1 MEVGEQIKHIL
12 IKTEIVDECVMV
24 FNVSFRYFQMN
35 FPGKSINELVLE
47 EPTVENDEEE
57 TNGYAD
63 SDENEESD
71 EDKVAA
77 NGSSTKNRGLYTK
90 RQQTV
95 CSDLDNQ
102 FFFYRC
108 VVLDPRAGR
117 VDVVM
122 PEIKFDPNGIVQK
135 LEDLKYQKFTK
146 TRNRKCIDRIL
157 TTYRKYATG
166 VFPIGIQR
174 IKVDRDE
181 IQLPDVDEK
190 AADLLEFE
198 NDLYGKQREIKRLTK
213 RKRRRIVSDAQLF
226 DEFQAKSEKVAKIK
240 HQANT
245 WTEEDISIDGDVVD
259 DEPAKKKKKKKA
271 KAPSSDSV
279 AVNAS
284 TKSTS
289 PAVASAE
296 QQRNEKKHKNA
307 EWDEPLAD
315 GEVEYFIPTK
325 KQQMNGVPHITKT
338 ADSTAVH
345 VVTPKTNKLKLN
357 GASDHDEN
365 QTPKGK
371 KIKRNATTP
380 VTNTEPKVNSPKQ
393 SSEKKVKSTTM
404 LAQSKTSTPNIFV
417 DKTATPSSSS
427 VAASAE
433 KRVKIALKM
442 NQSQEVVEYMRQ
454 IKQSPLLPYDSAKKP
469 SKGVL
474 KPNLAPSPINPFYK
488 RLIGLDK

>member
-1 MEVGEQIKHIL
+1 MLNTQTRTNNILKIK
-12 IKTEIVDECVMV
+12 
-24 FNVSFRYFQMN
+24 SFF
-35 FPGKSINELVLE
+35 LC
-47 EPTVENDEEE
+47 D
-57 TNGYAD
+57 A
-63 SDENEESD
+63 
-71 EDKVAA
+71 
-77 NGSSTKNRGLYTK
+77 
-90 RQQTV
+90 
-95 CSDLDNQ
+95 
-102 FFFYRC
+102 
-108 VVLDPRAGR
+108 VLDPRAGR

-157 TTYRKYATG
+157 TTYRKFGTG

-174 IKVDRDE
+174 IKVDRDD

-190 AADLLEFE
+190 AAEFLEFE
-198 NDLYGKQREIKRLTK
+198 NDLYGKQRELKRLTK

-226 DEFQAKSEKVAKIK
+226 DEFQVKSEKVAKIK

-245 WTEEDISIDGDVVD
+245 WTEEDISIDGNVVD
-259 DEPAKKKKKKKA
+259 GEPPKKKKKKKA
-271 KAPSSDSV
+271 KAASSDAV
-279 AVNAS
+279 AVDAS
-284 TKSTS
+284 TKSSS
-289 PAVASAE
+289 PAAAANAE
-296 QQRNEKKHKNA
+296 QRNDKKNKNA

-345 VVTPKTNKLKLN
+345 VITPKTNKPKSN
-357 GASDHDEN
+357 GVPDNDEN
-365 QTPKGK
+365 QTPKMK
-371 KIKRNATTP
+371 KVKQNAVSQAANATPTI
-380 VTNTEPKVNSPKQ
+380 NSPKLP
-393 SSEKKVKSTTM
+393 SEKKVKSTSM

-427 VAASAE
+427 SVAASAE

-442 NQSQEVVEYMRQ
+442 NRSQEVVEYMRQ
-454 IKQSPLLPYDSAKKP
+454 IKQSPHLPYDSAKKP

-488 RLIGLDK
+488 KLIGLDK